1 MNIEIDEFGDYRD
14 ELGALYVKAGKRQSV
29 YVKVDES
36 TIQGRWRRVNCKLNL
51 GSIKLPISIVAAAHQ
66 FAVYRLE
73 TCVPSI
79 LISMDMFM
87 RNLAVKWKSEWLDFS
102 SLSLL
107 QLITILAD
115 LRKDLRTNFRKFYKY
130 CAMHDLCGAD
140 ESYAI
145 ELEAL
150 TFSSSKPMLA
160 VLQWHETKGAMTT
173 AEQEVVRSE
182 MVVKKKGE
190 TVTETTTRIFTW
202 ILFETLKR
210 PSQVGDIAFDALWKP
225 NHNKDSQYFLR
236 IPKAKYQAGQRDELW
251 PITNELAHAIIEY
264 SSHHFVREAQKK
276 TGYLLVSAVY
286 GYRSRLSIN
295 LNKWCKARGMIS
307 PRTLKPL
314 VITPY
319 RIRHTGAT
327 QMAML
332 GASAHEIQYVLE
344 HRTAYAVQVYV
355 DSLASELC
363 PLIDQVGRR
372 LGGVFSSLND
382 FFFHGAISSEGN
394 GTPIIIPS
402 LEQPAV
408 VGGCSKKSTCSKH
421 PFFQCYNGCR
431 YFLAWREAD
440 HARSLSYLE
449 NELDRLRVSEGRNE
463 RSKVIKDL
471 ERVYRSV
478 LDVVERI
485 SRGD

>member
-1 MNIEIDEFGDYRD
+1 MNIDIDDFGDYRD
-14 ELGALYVKAGKRQSV
+14 DLGRLYVKAGKRQPV
-29 YVKVDES
+29 YVKVEES
-36 TIQGRWRRVNCKLNL
+36 TIQGRWRRVNCKLDL
-51 GSIKLPISIVAAAHQ
+51 DSIELPKSIVTAAHQ

-73 TCVPSI
+73 TCVPTTLVSI
-79 LISMDMFM
+79 GIFM
-87 RNLAVKWKSEWLDFS
+87 RNLAERWKSEWTDFT

-107 QLITILAD
+107 QLISMLAEFK
-115 LRKDLRTNFRKFYKY
+115 KDTRTQFRQFYKY
-130 CAMHDLCGAD
+130 CAVHDICGAD

-145 ELEAL
+145 ELETI
-150 TFSSSKPMLA
+150 TFPTSKPLLA
-160 VLQWHETKGAMTT
+160 VLQWHKTKGAMTT

-182 MVVKKKGE
+182 MVVKKTGE
-190 TVTETTTRIFTW
+190 TITETTSRIFTW

-210 PSQVGDIAFDALWKP
+210 PSQVGDIAFDALWMP
-225 NHNKDSQYFLR
+225 NHNKDSQFFLR
-236 IPKAKYQAGQRDELW
+236 IPKVKFQAGQRDELW

-264 SSHHFVREAQKK
+264 SSHHFVREAQKR
-276 TGYLLVSAVY
+276 TGYLLVSAKN
-286 GYRSRLSIN
+286 GYRSRLSKN
-295 LNKWCKARGMIS
+295 LNNWCKARGMIS

-314 VITPY
+314 VLTPY

-344 HRTAYAVQVYV
+344 HRTAYAVQVYI

-363 PLIDQVGRR
+363 PLIDQVGRK
-372 LGGVFSSLND
+372 LGGVFSTLND
-382 FFFHGAISSEGN
+382 FFFQGAISAEGN
-394 GTPIIIPS
+394 GAPIIIPS

-408 VGGCSKKSTCSKH
+408 VGGCSKKTTCSKH

-440 HARSLSYLE
+440 HTRSLSYLE
-449 NELDRLRVSEGRNE
+449 SELDRLRISEGRNE

-478 LDVVERI
+478 LDVIERI
-485 SRGD
+485 GRGG